1 VGRLLRVTPLCAGVL
16 SLGLCLLI
24 AGCGGGGKTRFQFV
38 NAVPDVTN
46 LDLLIDSTAVASNV
60 AYGTTTGY
68 QNTQSGS
75 HNIQIEPSG
84 TSNSLL
90 QQSVTF
96 ASGSDT
102 TVIASNFSSNI
113 SALVLNDNNSTPPSG
128 DFNLRLVNGSPG
140 LGATDVYI
148 VAPGTDINTV
158 ASPTVSNLAFNSST
172 SYQSVTAGS
181 FDIILTPAG
190 QKIVAIDTGSLTFS
204 AGQVRTFVG
213 LNNPSGGFSYAVL
226 SDLN

>member
-1 VGRLLRVTPLCAGVL
+1 MVGNLLRVMPLCAGVL

-24 AGCGGGGKTRFQFV
+24 VGCGGGGKTRFQFV

-75 HNIQIEPSG
+75 HNTQIEPSG

-90 QQSVTF
+90 QQSISF

-113 SALVLNDNNSTPPSG
+113 SALVLNDNNSAPPSG
-128 DFNLRLVNGSPG
+128 
-140 LGATDVYI
+140 
-148 VAPGTDINTV
+148 
-158 ASPTVSNLAFNSST
+158 
-172 SYQSVTAGS
+172 
-181 FDIILTPAG
+181 
-190 QKIVAIDTGSLTFS
+190 
-204 AGQVRTFVG
+204 
-213 LNNPSGGFSYAVL
+213 
-226 SDLN
+226 

>member
-1 VGRLLRVTPLCAGVL
+1 MGRLLRVMPLCAGIL
-16 SLGLCLLI
+16 CLGVCLLI

-38 NAVPDVTN
+38 NAVPDLTN
-46 LDLLIDSTAVASNV
+46 LDLLIDSTAVASNI

-68 QNTQSGS
+68 QTAQSGS
-75 HNIQIEPSG
+75 HQVQIEASG
-84 TSNSLL
+84 TTNSLL
-90 QQSVTF
+90 QQSISF

-102 TVIASNFSSNI
+102 TIIASNFSSNI
-113 SALVLNDNNSTPPSG
+113 SALVLNDNNSAPPSG
-128 DFNLRLVNGSPG
+128 DFNLRLVNVSPG

-148 VAPGTDINTV
+148 VAPGTDLNTV
-158 ASPTVSNLAFNSST
+158 ASPTVSNLAFNSAT
-172 SYQSVTAGS
+172 SYQSITAGS
-181 FDIILTPAG
+181 YDIILTLTG
-190 QKIVAIDTGSLTFS
+190 QKIVAIDTGSLSFS

>member
-1 VGRLLRVTPLCAGVL
+1 VGRLLRVMPLCAGVL
-16 SLGLCLLI
+16 CLGVGLLI
-24 AGCGGGGKTRFQFV
+24 VGCGGGGKTRFQFV
-38 NAVPDVTN
+38 NAVPDLTN
-46 LDLLIDSTAVASNV
+46 LDLLIDSTSVASI

-68 QNTQSGS
+68 QNTKSGS
-75 HNIQIEPSG
+75 HNIQIESSG

-90 QQSVTF
+90 QQSITF
-96 ASGSDT
+96 ASGADT
-102 TVIASNFSSNI
+102 TIIASNFSSNI
-113 SALVLNDNNSTPPSG
+113 SALVLNDNNSAPPSG
-128 DFNLRLVNGSPG
+128 DFNLRLVNVSPG

-181 FDIILTPAG
+181 YDIILTLAG
-190 QKIVAIDTGSLTFS
+190 QKIVAIDTGSLSFS